1 MLSFLLSQSADVHG
15 SYFLDA
21 IEAKETAT
29 TPGSDAIFRV
39 ALFDTLF
46 NIGMPFCLVLP
57 FYKKGNYNM
66 EVPRNQT
73 MNTAFF
79 AVVGA
84 AIIYYLV
91 ARVSMGMSIKK
102 RGGFSSATELMVA
115 WMFIL
120 TYIVAVGAISAI
132 TFTNVHG

>member
-1 MLSFLLSQSADVHG
+1 
-15 SYFLDA
+15 
-21 IEAKETAT
+21 
-29 TPGSDAIFRV
+29 
-39 ALFDTLF
+39 
-46 NIGMPFCLVLP
+46 
-57 FYKKGNYNM
+57 
-66 EVPRNQT
+66 

-91 ARVSMGMSIKK
+91 ARVSMGMSMKK

-120 TYIVAVGAISAI
+120 TYIVAVGAISAV
-132 TFTNVHG
+132 TFTNVL

>member
-1 MLSFLLSQSADVHG
+1 
-15 SYFLDA
+15 
-21 IEAKETAT
+21 
-29 TPGSDAIFRV
+29 
-39 ALFDTLF
+39 
-46 NIGMPFCLVLP
+46 
-57 FYKKGNYNM
+57 M

-102 RGGFSSATELMVA
+102 RSGFSSATELMVA

-132 TFTNVHG
+132 TFTNVINVQG